1 MKTETVTCNGMT
13 YPVLELEVFGQKEK
27 LFLIKDFYA
36 DGGGL
41 AVNVMSLLDEE
52 EFGEIAE
59 PYGCLTVNIPG
70 YPTDEQHAFLKTYS
84 ENEEWAER
92 LARAAGAEP
101 TGFVLTNNYGT
112 KFPLYDFSKV
122 NFIKK

>member
-1 MKTETVTCNGMT
+1 MT
-13 YPVLELEVFGQKEK
+13 YPVLVLNAYGQTEKVFLTKN
-27 LFLIKDFYA
+27 FYA
-36 DGGGL
+36 NGGGL

-52 EFGEIAE
+52 EYGEIAE

-84 ENEEWAER
+84 ENEEWAEK

-101 TGFVLTNNYGT
+101 TGFVITDNYGT
-112 KFPLYDFSKV
+112 EFPLFDFSKV
-122 NFIKK
+122 NFGTENK

>member
-1 MKTETVTCNGMT
+1 MTC
-13 YPVLELEVFGQKEK
+13 PVLELEVFGEKEK
-27 LFLIKDFYA
+27 LFLLKDFYA

-52 EFGEIAE
+52 EYGEIAE

-112 KFPLYDFSKV
+112 KFPLYDFRKV
-122 NFIKK
+122 IFCVKQ